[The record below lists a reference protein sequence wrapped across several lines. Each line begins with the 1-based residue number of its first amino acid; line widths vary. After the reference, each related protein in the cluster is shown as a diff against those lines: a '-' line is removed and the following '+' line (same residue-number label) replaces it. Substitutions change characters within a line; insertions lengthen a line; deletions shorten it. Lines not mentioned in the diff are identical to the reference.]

1 MNDSEIELALQPLI
15 SLFNELGISYYI
27 CGSIASS
34 AYGTSRATQDIDLV
48 SDIPEIS
55 VNILVNKLSS
65 EYFIDGEMIRE
76 AIKSK
81 SSFNLIHLKT
91 MMKLDVFILRNDM
104 FHKMTNK
111 RKIEDTLDK
120 DENSIKVFLISPE
133 DIILS
138 KLDWYVKGNEVSERQ
153 WMDIIGVIKIQK
165 NNLDLQY
172 LKQWATELK
181 VDNLLNKAFVEC
193 GFDLLHN

>member
-1 MNDSEIELALQPLI
+1 MNDSEIALALQPLI

-48 SDIPEIS
+48 SDITELS
-55 VNILVNKLSS
+55 VNILVDKLRSD
-65 EYFIDGEMIRE
+65 YFIDGEMIRE
-76 AIKSK
+76 AIELK

-91 MMKLDVFILRNDM
+91 MMKLDVFILRNDL

-120 DENSIKVFLISPE
+120 DENSIKIFLSSPE
-133 DIILS
+133 DVILS
-138 KLDWYVKGNEVSERQ
+138 KLDWYVKGNKASEQQ
-153 WMDIIGVIKIQK
+153 WRDIIGVIKVQK

-181 VDNLLNKAFVEC
+181 VDNLLSKAFFEC
-193 GFDLLHN
+193 GIEFL